1 MKEGG
6 KRYPDIGEVTA
17 LIFQCDYHII
27 TKPCDLIKSIK
38 HGSQTTLAY
47 QKLQTQFD
55 KCLLSAQAVLETM
68 CSRVNTN

>member
-47 QKLQTQFD
+47 
-55 KCLLSAQAVLETM
+55 
-68 CSRVNTN
+68 